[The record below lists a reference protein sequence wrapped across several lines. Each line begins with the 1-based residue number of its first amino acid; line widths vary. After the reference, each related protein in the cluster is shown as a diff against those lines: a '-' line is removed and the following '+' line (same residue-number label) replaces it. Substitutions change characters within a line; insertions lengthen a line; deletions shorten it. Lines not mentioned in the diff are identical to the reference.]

1 MSVAEVT
8 EAFQKSG
15 VDLVTHLKL
24 GSTRVL
30 VPRDEDGRREPS
42 LQILVFDSVKAAK
55 RQESMEIGLQKSGTA
70 TGDFFI
76 ARKENVCGAPG
87 WQHVRPRRRPGR
99 PRAPVAAPPI
109 PMLGM
114 PRTRRGATFPRCTR
128 SAGIRTSLSWQP
140 HRLTLLALRVCA
152 PALPSVQARHHKRKE
167 SPACATA

>member
-1 MSVAEVT
+1 MTGVDSEGAPLRRLVVVLLAVALCVVVALSAGCSGGEPVTSVAEVT

-30 VPRDEDGRREPS
+30 VPRDEDGMKEPS

-76 ARKENVCGAPG
+76 ARKENVFVVLPVGSTFD
-87 WQHVRPRRRPGR
+87 
-99 PRAPVAAPPI
+99 RAVVHDALA
-109 PMLGM
+109 
-114 PRTRRGATFPRCTR
+114 
-128 SAGIRTSLSWQP
+128 
-140 HRLTLLALRVCA
+140 RL
-152 PALPSVQARHHKRKE
+152 
-167 SPACATA
+167 

>member
-1 MSVAEVT
+1 MLILLAVGSCAIVAPSVGCSGGDPVTSVAQVN

-30 VPRDEDGRREPS
+30 VPRDEDGMKEPS

-76 ARKENVCGAPG
+76 ARKENVFVVLPVGSTFD
-87 WQHVRPRRRPGR
+87 
-99 PRAPVAAPPI
+99 RAVVHDALA
-109 PMLGM
+109 
-114 PRTRRGATFPRCTR
+114 
-128 SAGIRTSLSWQP
+128 
-140 HRLTLLALRVCA
+140 RL
-152 PALPSVQARHHKRKE
+152 
-167 SPACATA
+167 